1 LGRGALADREDLEDL
16 EAEPDQMVRHHHR
29 RHLHRHQVLGPE
41 PEPEHRNRKEF
52 QPEWRDGAKAHRQVA
67 GLHLLLHRRNHLHR
81 RVSRKA
87 QEAGAEKNQWED
99 KWVVGRLGQEQ
110 EFELYLYPYQLSPK
124 EEQSPHAV
132 QGTDKSRPFH
142 EAENQSAQAA
152 VQEDP

>member
-1 LGRGALADREDLEDL
+1 
-16 EAEPDQMVRHHHR
+16 
-29 RHLHRHQVLGPE
+29 
-41 PEPEHRNRKEF
+41 
-52 QPEWRDGAKAHRQVA
+52 
-67 GLHLLLHRRNHLHR
+67 
-81 RVSRKA
+81 
-87 QEAGAEKNQWED
+87 
-99 KWVVGRLGQEQ
+99 LGQEQ